1 MLSSRAIIRAATGV
15 LGLAVTAGVVTAAL
29 VLPLPSHTIGAPS
42 VQVAPVPTA
51 QQRVCPGPILALAA
65 DSRDA
70 GSAASFGVPMT
81 VSGAAKEAAG
91 ASGTDGNSNAGSP
104 ATVDPQVSTLTSG
117 GSGRGKGSPLLLTVP
132 ADKGDGMPP
141 LVAGAQSQKASQ
153 EDLAGFAAADCR
165 HGSGDSWLVG
175 GASDL
180 GETSLVLLTNPSAV
194 AAQVD
199 LEVYGESG
207 RVQAPGGTGIT
218 VAAGAQ
224 KIVPLA
230 GLAPSVAAPVVH
242 VQTHGGRVL
251 ATMQQS
257 VVNGIDPDGVE
268 LIGATGA
275 PAVRQQISGV
285 MVRTLAA
292 LKASQSTDGY
302 GRDLPTVRVLVPG
315 TAPAHVSVGVVG
327 ETGTETG
334 NTYTATVK
342 PGVATEIPLNGLTDG
357 DYTATVTS
365 DQPVV
370 AAARTSTESKT
381 GKDFAW
387 FTSSAP
393 LPAAFL
399 VGVASGPGG
408 TLHLFNATTADARVT
423 VTSPNGDRQR
433 ISIDGGAAVGVH
445 ANGSGVYS
453 VAGAAGLVAS
463 VGYSGDGA
471 LSSYAIQPP
480 PPTATPLTVYPR

>member
-1 MLSSRAIIRAATGV
+1 MLSSRAIIRGVTGV
-15 LGLAVTAGVVTAAL
+15 VGLAVTAGVVAAAL
-29 VLPLPSHTIGAPS
+29 TLPLPSHTVGTPS

-70 GSAASFGVPMT
+70 GSAASFGAPMT
-81 VSGAAKEAAG
+81 ESGAARAKAG
-91 ASGTDGNSNAGSP
+91 ANNGGSP
-104 ATVDPQVSTLTSG
+104 ATIDPQVSTLASG
-117 GSGRGKGSPLLLTVP
+117 GSGRGKGSPLLLSVP

-141 LVAGAQSQKASQ
+141 LVAGAQSQKATQ
-153 EDLAGFAAADCR
+153 EDLAGFAAAGCR
-165 HGSGDSWLVG
+165 YGSGDSWLVG

-199 LEVYGESG
+199 LGVYGESG
-207 RVQAPGGTGIT
+207 RVQTPGGTGIT
-218 VAAGAQ
+218 VSAGTQ

-257 VVNGIDPDGVE
+257 LVDGIDPDGVE
-268 LIGATGA
+268 LTGATGA
-275 PAVRQQISGV
+275 PALRQQISGV

-302 GRDLPTVRVLVPG
+302 GRTMPAVRVLVPG

-327 ETGTETG
+327 ETGTDSGDTF
-334 NTYTATVK
+334 TATAK
-342 PGVATEIPLNGLTDG
+342 PGVVTEIALKGLTDG
-357 DYTATVTS
+357 NYTATVTS

-370 AAARTSTESKT
+370 AAARTSTESTT

-393 LPAAFL
+393 LPAEFL
-399 VGVASGPGG
+399 VAVASGPGG
-408 TLHLFNATTADARVT
+408 TLHLFNSTKADARVT
-423 VTSPNGDRQR
+423 VTSPRGDRE
-433 ISIDGGAAVGVH
+433 ILTIDGGAAVGVN
-445 ANGSGVYS
+445 ANSAGVYG

-471 LSSYAIQPP
+471 LSSFAIQPP

>member
-1 MLSSRAIIRAATGV
+1 MSSKRAIVRTATGL

-29 VLPLPSHTIGAPS
+29 VLPLPSHTVAAPS

-70 GSAASFGVPMT
+70 GTAASFGSPVT
-81 VSGAAKEAAG
+81 VSGAARGTAG
-91 ASGTDGNSNAGSP
+91 DSGSP
-104 ATVDPQVSTLTSG
+104 ATIDPRVSALASG
-117 GSGRGKGSPLLLTVP
+117 GSGHGNGSPLLLTVP
-132 ADKGDGMPP
+132 AADGDGMPP
-141 LVAGAQSQKASQ
+141 LVAGAQTQKAAQ

-165 HGSGDSWLVG
+165 PGSGDSWLVG

-180 GETSLVLLTNPSAV
+180 GETSLVLLTNPSPV

-199 LEVYGESG
+199 LDVYGESG

-218 VAAGAQ
+218 VAAQSQ
-224 KIVPLA
+224 KVIPLA

-242 VQTHGGRVL
+242 VRTHGGQVL

-257 VVNGIDPDGVE
+257 IVNGIDPAGVE
-268 LIGATGA
+268 LIGTTGA
-275 PAVRQQISGV
+275 PALRQQISGV

-302 GRDLPTVRVLVPG
+302 GRDLPAVRVLVPG
-315 TAPAHVSVGVVG
+315 TAAAHVNVGVVG
-327 ETGTETG
+327 EAGTATGD
-334 NTYTATVK
+334 TYTATVK
-342 PGVATEIPLNGLTDG
+342 PGVATEIPLKDLTDG

-370 AAARTSTESKT
+370 AAVHTSTESKT
-381 GKDFAW
+381 GEDFAW

-393 LPAAFL
+393 LPSQFL
-399 VGVASGPGG
+399 VGIPSGPGG
-408 TLHLFNATTADARVT
+408 TLHLFNSTTTGARVT
-423 VTSPNGDRQR
+423 VTSPSGGRQTV
-433 ISIDGGAAVGVH
+433 SIPGGAAVGVH
-445 ANGSGVYS
+445 ANGAGVYS
-453 VAGAAGLVAS
+453 VAGAPGLVAS
-463 VGYSGDGA
+463 VGYSGDGE
-471 LSSYAIQPP
+471 LSSFAIQPP
-480 PPTATPLTVYPR
+480 PPTASPLTVYPR